1 MNQSNFKRT
10 KYACYFTYLAM
21 SSVFALPPLLFATF
35 KELYNISYTL
45 LGSLVLVNFC
55 TQLSVDLILS
65 FLSKYFNLRLTI
77 RIMPLVTAAGLSIYA
92 LVPWLFPQYAY
103 LGLIS
108 GTFVFSIAAG
118 LCEVLVSPT
127 IAALPSDNPAKDMS
141 ALHSLYGYG
150 FVGVVLISTLFLQI
164 IGNKYWMLLT
174 LLWAFLPI
182 IASIMLMNSPM
193 PDMNITQ
200 SPSNAIHSKHRAKG
214 ILLCMGCIFLGACAE
229 NTMANWVSVY
239 AEKALEI
246 PKIWGDVLGMSLF
259 AALLAITRTLYAK
272 FGKNI
277 FLTLVV
283 SMSGSVVCYLMIA
296 LSSSAF
302 LSLISCIALGIFTSM
317 LWPGTLILMEE
328 RIPALGVTAY
338 ALMAAGGD
346 LGASIAPQ
354 AMGIIVDK
362 IALTEWSKAI
372 ADNLFLT
379 SEQIG
384 FKVGMIA
391 VAILPAI
398 GVLLLI
404 YMHHYFKK
412 ARV

>member
-65 FLSKYFNLRLTI
+65 FLSKFFNLRLTI

>member
-150 FVGVVLISTLFLQI
+150 FVGVVLISTIFLQI

>member
-182 IASIMLMNSPM
+182 IASIMLMNSPI

-391 VAILPAI
+391 VAILPTI
-398 GVLLLI
+398 GILLLI